1 MMMIEF
7 TGHKLVTKNDSM
19 NLRDIFHLFLSKACE
34 ANIVIILILQG
45 RKLRDKEEK
54 QLAQSHTTSKRWL
67 WKLNLGSS
75 MLLHRNQ
82 HSVQMSPY

>member
-1 MMMIEF
+1 MKMIKF

-19 NLRDIFHLFLSKACE
+19 NLRVIFHLFLSKACE